1 MDMEGAICD
10 SCGSRV
16 GRYGCCATVKSRT
29 KELNDLRLVA
39 ASAKALLECLGGPDG
54 YFPTAGASRTHALR
68 DALTAAGM
76 KPEYQAWREA

>member
-1 MDMEGAICD
+1 MEEEGAICD
-10 SCGSRV
+10 TCGSRI
-16 GRYGCCATVKSRT
+16 GLNGCCSTARRRI

-39 ASAKALLECLGGPDG
+39 ASAKALMECLGTSEG

-76 KPEYQAWREA
+76 APEYKEWRKA